1 MNQRNTGQDV
11 SLARFRT
18 RSTFSFPAT
27 LGITVLLAF
36 LSGCPMSSPGLTT
49 GGAQDIAA
57 ARQVIE
63 SGDIPDPGWITVEGF
78 LSEHSIPIE
87 EPQDAGLLYFTASA
101 AWNADFDV
109 FTPLATVVIG
119 FGTTVDEDAFER
131 GPLNLCLVIDS
142 SASMLDPISERS
154 GISKLEAVKIAI
166 DRLLA
171 QLDGQDRV
179 SVVSFS
185 TVSGVL
191 LNPVPGDDIASIKS
205 SYDTLETE
213 GGTDLARG
221 LRRGYRLL
229 RANQSEGRSD
239 RLLVFTDA
247 QLNRRAERRTEWFI
261 DVMEEYADDGIGA
274 TLFGIGTDFGHEI
287 AYDISQVRG
296 GNYYFLSD
304 YDRIVAVFDD
314 EFEFLV
320 TPIAYD
326 VELHVSVPFEFD
338 VAEMH
343 GIPSDA
349 QSLPHELEL
358 DIPTLFLSSQQGG
371 GSILIRVRPGALVDF
386 SVENT
391 VADVALSYTTN
402 DGQRITQPTV
412 SATIPLG
419 LDPESASSYFENDG
433 AKRAVLLLNTALT
446 IQSACR
452 DAEYWYGRSGWDYYP
467 ADYDRAVERLTEFL
481 PYFDGLAAGMED
493 RVSDTSRTL
502 SQERALVEGLLATVT
517 QRAERER

>member
-1 MNQRNTGQDV
+1 MNKHRIGQGI
-11 SLARFRT
+11 SLVRFRAT
-18 RSTFSFPAT
+18 STFSIPAM
-27 LGITVLLAF
+27 LGIAMLPAL
-36 LSGCPMSSPGLTT
+36 LSGCPMASPGVTA
-49 GGAQDIAA
+49 GGAEDIAA
-57 ARQVIE
+57 ARQIIE
-63 SGDIPDPGWITVEGF
+63 SGDIPDPDWITVEGF

-119 FGTTVDEDAFER
+119 FGTTFDADTFER
-131 GPLNLCLVIDS
+131 GPLSLCLVIDS
-142 SASMLDPISERS
+142 SASMLDPIAERS

-205 SYDTLETE
+205 SYDTLEAE

-229 RANQSEGRSD
+229 RANHSEGRTD

-247 QLNRRAERRTEWFI
+247 QLSRRAERRTEWFI

-304 YDRIVAVFDD
+304 YGRIVSVFDD
-314 EFEFLV
+314 EFDFLV
-320 TPIAYD
+320 TPVAYD
-326 VELHVSVPFEFD
+326 VALHVSVPFVFD

-343 GIPSDA
+343 GIPSEA

-358 DIPTLFLSSQQGG
+358 EIPTLFLSSKQGG
-371 GSILIRVRPGALVDF
+371 GAILIRVRPGAMVDF

-391 VADVALSYTTN
+391 VADVALSYTAG

-419 LDPESASSYFENDG
+419 LDPDSAISYFENDG
-433 AKRAVLLLNTALT
+433 AKRAVLLLNTALAV
-446 IQSACR
+446 QSACQ
-452 DAEYWYGRSGWDYYP
+452 DVQSSYGSNYWDYYP
-467 ADYDRAVERLTEFL
+467 GDYDRAVERLTEFL
-481 PYFDGLAAGMED
+481 PYFDGLAAGLED
-493 RVSDTSRTL
+493 RVSETSRGL
-502 SQERALVEGLLATVT
+502 SQERALVSQLLAIVS
-517 QRAERER
+517 QRAASWR